1 MFKINISE
9 KSGKTYKLEKEIPFL
24 LEKELG
30 NKIDGKEIM
39 SELNGYEFEI
49 RGTSD
54 KSGFTSMKEVEGIG
68 LKKLLLKYG
77 KGMKRKPKLEGKKEI
92 SNHRPKGLRL
102 RKTVRGRIISEAT
115 SQINFSIL
123 KAGSKTLQEIFP
135 EQNKKKEVVIKK

>member
-9 KSGKTYKLEKEIPFL
+9 KSGKTYKIEKEIPFL

-39 SELNGYEFEI
+39 PELNGYELEVK
-49 RGTSD
+49 GTSD

-77 KGMKRKPKLEGKKEI
+77 KGMNRKPKLEGKKEI
-92 SNHRPKGLRL
+92 SNHKPKGLRL
-102 RKTVRGRIISEAT
+102 RKTVRGRVISEAI
-115 SQINFSIL
+115 SQINFKVL
-123 KAGSKTLQEIFP
+123 KTGHKTLEEIFP
-135 EQNKKKEVVIKK
+135 EQNKKKEVVIKE